1 MDAVLYIVFA
11 LGLYMYYSNRK
22 VTTSKKTAEEVE
34 DITRVAKLNDTF
46 YEDPNAFM
54 KIANALGFPRRE

>member
-22 VTTSKKTAEEVE
+22 VITSKKTAEEVE

>member
-1 MDAVLYIVFA
+1 MDAVLYIVFV
-11 LGLYMYYSNRK
+11 LGLYMYYSSKK
-22 VTTSKKTAEEVE
+22 VTTPKKTTEEIE